1 MKALLVYLKDYKK
14 ESVLGPLFKLLEA
27 SFELIVPLVVA
38 SMIDVGIANNDKGYV
53 VKMCLIMAAL
63 GVTGLISSVTAQ
75 YFAAKAAV
83 GFATKLRH
91 ALFEHIQS
99 LSFSNMDKQGTST
112 LITRMTSDINQLQ
125 SGVNMV
131 LRLFLR
137 SPFIVFGAMIMAF
150 TVDVPAALIFVVVI
164 PLLSIVVF
172 GILLV
177 SIPLFGKV
185 QNNLDQVLG
194 ITRENLTGVRV
205 IRAFGKEQDEIDKFD
220 QQTDV
225 LKQMQVV
232 SAKISALMNPL
243 TYIIINGGLI
253 ILIYTGAVRVEMG
266 ILSQGQVVALVNYM
280 SQILVELVKLA
291 NLIITV
297 TKAVACGNRV
307 ADVFEIPAGM
317 SGQTGVNEMADTDA
331 AKDVAAVPEK
341 RGEVCFENV
350 SMRYHEGGEEALTDI
365 SFYAGKGETIGV
377 IGGTG
382 SGKTSLV
389 HLIPRFYDVEKGS
402 VKIDGMDVRDYDLV
416 TLRDKI
422 GIVMQKAVLF
432 KGSIRD
438 NLLWGNEEASDE
450 ELWQALK
457 IAQAEEFVIQKDGKL
472 DAPIE
477 QEGRNLSGGQKQ
489 RLSIARALVKK
500 PEILILDDSASA
512 LDYATDAKLR
522 KALKEMPGDTTVFIV
537 SQRASSLMHADKIIV
552 LDDGLVAG
560 IGTHEQ
566 LLESCEIYQEIY
578 YSQFE
583 KRSQA

>member
-1 MKALLVYLKDYKK
+1 MKSLLVYLKDYKK

-53 VKMCLIMAAL
+53 VKMCVIMAAL

-75 YFAAKAAV
+75 FFAAKAAV

-91 ALFEHIQS
+91 ALFEHIES

-220 QQTDV
+220 RQTDV

-232 SAKISALMNPL
+232 SAKVSALMNPL

-253 ILIYTGAVRVEMG
+253 ALIYTGAVRVEMG
-266 ILSQGQVVALVNYM
+266 ILTQGQVVALVNYM

-307 ADVFEIPAGM
+307 ADVFKIPAGM
-317 SGQTGVNEMADTDA
+317 DERKERNLP
-331 AKDVAAVPEK
+331 VAPQK
-341 RGEVCFENV
+341 GGEVCFEHV

-365 SFYAGKGETIGV
+365 SFHAGKGETIGV

-402 VKIDGMDVRDYDLV
+402 VKVDGVDVRDYDLV

-438 NLLWGNEEASDE
+438 NLLWGNEKASDE

-457 IAQAEEFVIQKDGKL
+457 IAQAEEFVVQKDGKL
-472 DAPIE
+472 DAPVE

-537 SQRASSLMHADKIIV
+537 SQRASSLMHADQIIV

-578 YSQFE
+578 YSQYDGTSNCFIKKKE
-583 KRSQA
+583 QA

>member
-1 MKALLVYLKDYKK
+1 MKGLLVYLKDYKK
-14 ESVLGPLFKLLEA
+14 ESILGPLFKLLEA

-38 SMIDVGIANNDKGYV
+38 SMIDVGIENGDKGYV
-53 VKMCLIMAAL
+53 IRMCLLMAAL
-63 GVTGLISSVTAQ
+63 GLTGLISSVTAQ
-75 YFAAKAAV
+75 FFAAKAAV

-91 ALFEHIQS
+91 ALFAHIQS
-99 LSFSNMDKQGTST
+99 LSFSNMDQQGTST

-150 TVDVPAALIFVVVI
+150 TVDVKAALIFMVVI

-172 GILLV
+172 GILLI
-177 SIPLFGKV
+177 SIPMFGKV
-185 QNNLDQVLG
+185 QNYLDQVLG
-194 ITRENLTGVRV
+194 TTRENLTGVRV
-205 IRAFGKEQDEIDKFD
+205 IRAFGKEQEEIDKFD
-220 QQTDV
+220 EQTDT
-225 LKQMQVV
+225 LKQMQMVA
-232 SAKISALMNPL
+232 AKISALMNPV
-243 TYIIINGGLI
+243 TYIIINGGLM

-266 ILSQGQVVALVNYM
+266 ILTQGQVVALVNYM

-307 ADVFEIPAGM
+307 ADVFQIQGGM
-317 SGQTGVNEMADTDA
+317 AEYNQSFT
-331 AKDVAAVPEK
+331 EK
-341 RGEVCFENV
+341 ERILAEGEKGTVTFEGV
-350 SMRYHEGGEEALTDI
+350 SMKYYEGGEEALTDI
-365 SFYAGKGETIGV
+365 TFHAAQGETIGV

-402 VKIDGMDVRDYDLV
+402 VKVDGVDVRDYAL
-416 TLRDKI
+416 TALRDKI

-432 KGSIRD
+432 KGTIRE
-438 NLLWGNEEASDE
+438 NLLWGNQNASDE

-457 IAQAEEFVIQKDGKL
+457 MAQAEEFVVNKNGKL
-472 DAPIE
+472 DAVVE

-522 KALKEMPGDTTVFIV
+522 KAIKEMPGDTTVFIV
-537 SQRASSLMHADKIIV
+537 SQRASSLMHADRIIV
-552 LDDGLVAG
+552 LDDGNIAG
-560 IGTHEQ
+560 IGTHQQ

-583 KRSQA
+583 KRDQA